1 MVRLWIHICAFLF
14 VILIIMPQSASSQ
27 VNAGDDVTISGGVPV
42 ILEAAFSG
50 YTGIQVTAQDD
61 YFVGPFPIG
70 FEFEYFGNTYSSF
83 AIGPNGLLSFNL
95 PDILDVVHWT
105 SVTIPTSVFEATI
118 LGPYQDLF
126 QRPGAP
132 HNQYIYYRTVGE
144 PPERKLIV
152 GWCEAPMFSCETSY
166 LTAQI
171 VLNEVDYSIENHLI
185 NKPACEA
192 NLGNK
197 ATMGLNRDD
206 VAGVPVPGRNNTSW
220 TAVGES
226 WRYELAGPDNYTVD
240 QVDFMPEPIIP
251 PGHISYRWFKNN
263 YPGGEEVSTAQRF
276 IVSPTE
282 TTTYYCE
289 VTLCGGLKYVDDVIV
304 QVIPVPNAFNPNSP
318 VEENRTF
325 RVFANPSDNIINY
338 KLIIFDRWGQ
348 KVFESTDILEGWD
361 GTQNGKESNS
371 GVYVWV
377 VYYDAGEGK
386 VTNKGTVTLVK

>member
-1 MVRLWIHICAFLF
+1 MLKQFVHIVLIATLLFL
-14 VILIIMPQSASSQ
+14 SGSSVSRAQ
-27 VNAGDDVTISGGVPV
+27 VYAGEDVTISGGIPV
-42 ILEAAFSG
+42 VLEATYTG
-50 YTGIQVTAQDD
+50 YTGIPVTAQDD

-70 FEFEYFGNTYSSF
+70 FEFEFFGNTYTNF

-105 SVTIPTSVFEATI
+105 NVTIPTSIFESTI

-132 HNQYIYYRTVGE
+132 HNQFIYYQTVGLE
-144 PPERKLIV
+144 PERKLIV
-152 GWCEAPMFSCETSY
+152 GWCEAPMFSCESSY
-166 LTAQI
+166 VTAQI
-171 VLNEVDYSIENHLI
+171 VLNESDYSIENHLI

-192 NLGNK
+192 NLGNR

-206 VAGVPVPGRNNTSW
+206 VLGVTVPGRNNTSW
-220 TAVGES
+220 TAVNET
-226 WRYELAGPDNYTVD
+226 WRYEPDGPDNYTVENA
-240 QVDFMPEPIIP
+240 DFMPEVIVP
-251 PGHISYRWFKNN
+251 PGHISYRWYKDQ

-276 IVSPTE
+276 IVSPLE

-289 VTLCGGLKYVDDVIV
+289 ITLCGGLKYVDEVSI
-304 QVIPVPNAFNPNSP
+304 QVIPIPNAFNPDSP
-318 VEENRTF
+318 VDENRTF
-325 RVFANPSDNIINY
+325 RVFANPPDHIINY

-348 KVFESTDILEGWD
+348 KVFESNDIADGWD
-361 GTQNGKESNS
+361 GQQNGNDCNS

-386 VTNKGTVTLVK
+386 VTNKGTVTLVR